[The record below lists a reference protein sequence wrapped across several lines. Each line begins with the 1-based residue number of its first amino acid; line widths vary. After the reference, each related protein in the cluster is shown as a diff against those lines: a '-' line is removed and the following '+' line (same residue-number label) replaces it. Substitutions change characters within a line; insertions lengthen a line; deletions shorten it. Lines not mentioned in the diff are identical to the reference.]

1 MLVAMIAR
9 VISAHIKATGTFLLW
24 FAAILI
30 CLASAGAYLEAG
42 AAGITKL
49 TTSQWNIILVL
60 FTAGPGLVL
69 LIADKPLARLRF
81 KKRPG
86 PNEAGKLLSPPEAMK
101 IVQSFGAHLGKHS
114 SRRKDF
120 FDVSELPY
128 SKARIELAIFALLV
142 DANPAERDALSNGL
156 VLLAFY
162 QEGVDEISNG
172 ENVAQL
178 VAACD
183 RLKFAN
189 DETLEK
195 LPVIPTSD
203 TARKRSARLLRHLRD
218 ADVARYEKIWE
229 STVYPQSAQCN

>member
-1 MLVAMIAR
+1 MIAR
-9 VISAHIKATGTFLLW
+9 VSSVHIKATGTFLLW
-24 FAAILI
+24 FAATLI

-42 AAGITKL
+42 AAGITEL

-60 FTAGPGLVL
+60 FTAGLGLVL
-69 LIADKPLARLRF
+69 QMADKPLAMLRF

-86 PNEAGKLLSPPEAMK
+86 PNEADKFLSLPEAKQM
-101 IVQSFGAHLGKHS
+101 VQSFGVHLGKHS
-114 SRRKDF
+114 SRQKDF
-120 FDVSELPY
+120 LDVSELPY
-128 SKARIELAIFALLV
+128 SKAKIEQAIFALLV
-142 DANPAERDALSNGL
+142 DANPAERDALCDGL

-162 QEGVDEISNG
+162 QEGVDEISNE
-172 ENVAQL
+172 ENVEQL

-183 RLKFAN
+183 QLKIAN

-203 TARKRSARLLRHLRD
+203 TTKARCSKQLIQLRD

-229 STVYPQSAQCN
+229 STAYPQPAQCN